1 MRIGYSLSQS
11 GLKAQQNKMNQL
23 ANDIANVDTVG
34 YKQKATSFRELLIN
48 DVTEQDV
55 LLSENA
61 QEIGQIRG
69 VQSGVTGTN
78 FAQGAFTETGQPYHF
93 AIDGEGFF
101 LVTSPEGNQYLT
113 RDGAFGLDEA
123 GDIVN
128 DRGHYLTIQGN
139 INGDYTVPLYSVDN
153 LQGLQPIGEN
163 YFALEAGA
171 EFAQA
176 ATGEVRQGFLEH
188 SNVDLAH
195 SMTEMIVAQRAYSL
209 NAQAVRSTDEI
220 YQIINQF
227 NT

>member
-11 GLKAQQNKMNQL
+11 GLKAQQTKMNQL

-34 YKQKATSFRELLIN
+34 YKQKSTSFRELLIN

-61 QEIGQIRG
+61 GEIGQYRG
-69 VQSGVTGTN
+69 VQSGITGTN
-78 FAQGAFTETGQPYHF
+78 FAQGALVETGQPYHF

-113 RDGAFGLDEA
+113 RDGAFSLDEA
-123 GDIVN
+123 GNMVN
-128 DRGHYLTIQGN
+128 DRGHYLTIEGDV
-139 INGDYTVPLYSVDN
+139 NGDFTIPVYSADN
-153 LQGLQPIGEN
+153 LQELQPIGEN
-163 YFALEAGA
+163 YFALGDG
-171 EFAQA
+171 FAQLGGLGA
-176 ATGEVRQGFLEH
+176 VRQGYLEQ
-188 SNVDLAH
+188 SNVDLAQ

-209 NAQAVRSTDEI
+209 NAQAVRSTDDI